1 MMNAEFSVGSDEPTY
16 VIAEAG
22 SNHNGDLETAMELVD
37 AAADAGADAVK
48 FQTFRA
54 ESMYVENS
62 GTVETPKGERA
73 LYDIVADA
81 EMPYE
86 WIPELHD
93 RCRDRN
99 VDFLSS
105 PFDERS
111 VDELEP
117 YVPAYKVASSVL
129 SHHPFLETLAER
141 DKPIVASTGAHDLA
155 DVREAVETME
165 RSGVSDLVLL
175 HCVSSYPTPLES
187 ANVRAVR
194 RLAEEFDV
202 PVGLSDHTLDPT
214 TAPTAAVAL
223 GADVVEKHFT
233 LDSSQEGLDHSYAL
247 EPDEL
252 TAMID
257 AIQDTET
264 ALGTGVVTVQSVEED
279 WYESARRTIHAAR
292 DISEGSWITSED
304 ISILRSGHRER
315 GLEPKHVDDVVG
327 SVACTDIE
335 KDQGISLDDFR
346 ES

>member
-1 MMNAEFSVGSDEPTY
+1 MENTAFPVGSDEPTY

-22 SNHNGDLETAMELVD
+22 SNHNGDLETAMQLVD

-54 ESMYVENS
+54 ETMYVEDS
-62 GTVETPKGERA
+62 GTVETPEGERS
-73 LYDIVADA
+73 LYDVVADA

-117 YVPAYKVASSVL
+117 YVPAYKIASSVL
-129 SHHPFLETLAER
+129 SHHPFLETAAQR
-141 DKPIVASTGAHDLA
+141 DKPLIASTGAHDLE

-165 RSGVSDLVLL
+165 RSEVSDLVLL

-194 RLAEEFDV
+194 RLSEEFDV

-214 TAPTAAVAL
+214 TAPTAAVSL

-252 TAMID
+252 ATMVD
-257 AIQDTET
+257 AIRNTEV
-264 ALGTGVVTVQSVEED
+264 ALGSGDVTVQSVEDD
-279 WYESARRTIHAAR
+279 WYESARRTIHASR
-292 DISEGSWITSED
+292 DIPEGSKITAD
-304 ISILRSGHRER
+304 DVAILRSGHRER
-315 GLEPKHVDDVVG
+315 GLEPKYTEDVVG
-327 SVACTDIE
+327 STARTDIE
-335 KDQGISLDDFR
+335 KDQGITFEHLRDP
-346 ES
+346 